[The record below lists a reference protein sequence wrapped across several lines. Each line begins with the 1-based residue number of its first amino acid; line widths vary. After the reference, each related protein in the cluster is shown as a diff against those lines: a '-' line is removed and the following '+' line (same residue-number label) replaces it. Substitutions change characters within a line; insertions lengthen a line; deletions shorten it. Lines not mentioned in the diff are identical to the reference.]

1 MDVWGLRGKR
11 LFQVAKKTLGLAE
24 SASTV
29 NQENGHVSIL
39 QLTFQFCCCA
49 CLLFELAPSIVRGDV
64 DHLQLRVLE
73 SRLKRKSRQND
84 QNYLRHQST
93 PGEVGFVFVS
103 LMRGLVSFC
112 QKLYEFNS

>member
-49 CLLFELAPSIVRGDV
+49 CLLFELAPSIVR
-64 DHLQLRVLE
+64 LRVLE